1 MPITNAQEKFVYAL
15 SVLYD
20 AENQL
25 LEALQQMLE
34 QASDGELRHSFE
46 VHIGETHQQIQNLEQ
61 VFNQIGQEK
70 PQRQTCEAAQGLV
83 SDAQKSLQ
91 EAQSEP
97 LRDTLIADAQA
108 KVENFEIACYQALI
122 IGAQQM
128 DQEEAVELLQRN
140 LQWEQKTALDIKQK
154 APQLVRKA
162 MQGS

>member
-1 MPITNAQEKFVYAL
+1 MPITNAQEKFVHAL

-34 QASDGELRHSFE
+34 QASDGELRHSFQ
-46 VHIGETHQQIQNLEQ
+46 VHIGETQQQIQNLEQ
-61 VFNQIGQEK
+61 VFNQIGQE

-108 KVENFEIACYQALI
+108 KVENFEIASYQALI

-128 DQEEAVELLQRN
+128 GQDEAVELLRRN
-140 LQWEQKTALDIKQK
+140 LQTEQKTALDINQK

>member
-1 MPITNAQEKFVYAL
+1 MPITNAQEKFVHAL

-25 LEALQQMLE
+25 VEALQQMLE
-34 QASDGELRHSFE
+34 QASDGELRTSFQ
-46 VHIGETHQQIQNLEQ
+46 VHIGETQQQIQNLEQ
-61 VFNQIGQEK
+61 VFNQMGQE
-70 PQRQTCEAAQGLV
+70 PQRETCEAAQGLV

-108 KVENFEIACYQALI
+108 KVEHFEIASYQALI

-128 DQEEAVELLQRN
+128 GQDEAVELLRRN
-140 LQWEQKTALDIKQK
+140 LQWEQKTALDINQK

>member
-1 MPITNAQEKFVYAL
+1 MPITNAQEKFVHAL

-34 QASDGELRHSFE
+34 QASDGELRTSFQ
-46 VHIGETHQQIQNLEQ
+46 VHIGETQQQIQNLEQ
-61 VFNQIGQEK
+61 VFNQVGQE
-70 PQRQTCEAAQGLV
+70 PQRVTCEAAQGLV

-97 LRDTLIADAQA
+97 LRDTLIADAQV
-108 KVENFEIACYQALI
+108 KVEHFEIASYQALI

-128 DQEEAVELLQRN
+128 GQDGVVELLRRN
-140 LQWEQKTALDIKQK
+140 LQWEQKTAQDLNQK
-154 APQLVRKA
+154 APQLVQKA
-162 MQGS
+162 IQGS

>member
-1 MPITNAQEKFVYAL
+1 MPITNAQEKFAHAL

-20 AENQL
+20 AENRL

-34 QASDGELRHSFE
+34 QASDGELRTSFE
-46 VHIGETHQQIQNLEQ
+46 VHIGETQQQIQNLEQ
-61 VFNQIGQEK
+61 VFNQLGQE
-70 PQRQTCEAAQGLV
+70 PQRVTCEAAQGLV

-108 KVENFEIACYQALI
+108 KVEHFEIASYQALI

-128 DQEEAVELLQRN
+128 GQDEAVELLQRN
-140 LQWEQKTALDIKQK
+140 LQWEQKTAQDLNQK
-154 APQLVRKA
+154 APQLVQKA

>member
-1 MPITNAQEKFVYAL
+1 MPITNAQEKFVHAL
-15 SVLYD
+15 SVTYD

-46 VHIGETHQQIQNLEQ
+46 VHIGETQQQIQNLEQ
-61 VFNQIGQEK
+61 IFNQLGQE
-70 PQRQTCEAAQGLV
+70 PQRETCEAAQGLV

-108 KVENFEIACYQALI
+108 KVEHFEIASYQALI

-128 DQEEAVELLQRN
+128 GQDEAVELLRRN
-140 LQWEQKTALDIKQK
+140 LQWEQKTALDINQK

>member
-1 MPITNAQEKFVYAL
+1 MPITNAQEKFAHAL

-20 AENQL
+20 AENRL

-34 QASDGELRHSFE
+34 QASDGELRTSFE
-46 VHIGETHQQIQNLEQ
+46 VHIGETQQQIQNLEQ
-61 VFNQIGQEK
+61 VFNQVGQE
-70 PQRQTCEAAQGLV
+70 PQRVTCEAAQGLV

-108 KVENFEIACYQALI
+108 KVENFEIACYEALI
-122 IGAQQM
+122 VGAQQM
-128 DQEEAVELLQRN
+128 GQDEAVDLLQRN
-140 LQWEQKTALDIKQK
+140 LEWEQKTALDLKQK
-154 APQLVRKA
+154 APQLVQKA

>member
-1 MPITNAQEKFVYAL
+1 MPITNAQEKFVHAL

-34 QASDGELRHSFE
+34 QASDGELRHSFQ
-46 VHIGETHQQIQNLEQ
+46 VHIGETQQQIQNLEQ
-61 VFNQIGQEK
+61 VFNQMGQE
-70 PQRQTCEAAQGLV
+70 PQRETCEAAQGLV

-128 DQEEAVELLQRN
+128 GQDEAAELLRRN
-140 LQWEQKTALDIKQK
+140 LQTEQKTALDINQK

>member
-20 AENQL
+20 SENQL
-25 LEALQQMLE
+25 LEALQQMQE
-34 QASDGELRHSFE
+34 QASDGELRHSFQ
-46 VHIGETHQQIQNLEQ
+46 VHIGETQRQIQNLEQ
-61 VFNQIGQEK
+61 VFNQLGQQ
-70 PQRQTCEAAQGLV
+70 PQRQACEAAQGLV
-83 SDAQKSLQ
+83 ADAQKSLQ
-91 EAQSEP
+91 EAQSEA

-108 KVENFEIACYQALI
+108 KVEHFEIASYQALI

-128 DQEEAVELLQRN
+128 GQDEVVELLRRN
-140 LQWEQKTALDIKQK
+140 LQWEQKTALDINQK